1 MKKITQTLIAALFFC
16 GIASAQQQL
25 AERPKPV
32 VETTEEVNQQEKLMY
47 EMVGLMKSSGF
58 EAEQIDAY
66 IELTKKTALEMAGI
80 QNNAKLKD
88 ADKDLQRKRNSAREE
103 EQLKKIFA
111 GERYEKFLELRK
123 QVYGEQEM
131 K

>member
-1 MKKITQTLIAALFFC
+1 
-16 GIASAQQQL
+16 
-25 AERPKPV
+25 
-32 VETTEEVNQQEKLMY
+32 MY

-66 IELTKKTALEMAGI
+66 IELSKKTALEMAGI

-88 ADKDLQRKRNSAREE
+88 ADKDVQRKRNNAREE